1 MTFIGF
7 FLGGGEGEGVCVCVC
22 GGGGF
27 IERNFAFQI
36 WLELALQKLHGTL
49 S

>member
-22 GGGGF
+22 GGGGGLLNEILRF
-27 IERNFAFQI
+27 KFGLNWHYKNCME
-36 WLELALQKLHGTL
+36 H
-49 S
+49 